1 MENFFCD
8 TLDYYCLSDQ
18 ISKSFRYIVRM
29 KDDIDG
35 EALRQAI
42 DKTMVRYPY
51 LKKRI
56 VADEKGYSLTSNDL
70 PIVVKESDEP
80 LTLCGAESNYHLF
93 GLTYY
98 GQNIFFNN
106 VHALFDGRGR
116 GPMLHTLMYYYAQLR
131 YDEDVDM
138 PGVWLEDSPIDPAEY
153 FDPFT
158 QPLPES
164 DGSLPMPEIPS
175 RAMRL
180 EEMGHVIHTQ
190 QHQHFIRINEKDLMS
205 ICKSN
210 DGTPN
215 TILALLMSRAIDK
228 LHPDSQYPIIGQVYC
243 DYRHLVGGE
252 KSHRNMVTTLPLVY
266 EKSMRHMPLETQNT
280 IFRGKILYLSDPS
293 ILLNTVKNTRDACA
307 MINSLPT
314 LQDKL
319 AATAQGMEAFFKQT
333 TFGISYSGKKSF
345 GSVDKHISS
354 LYPAGEPK
362 GIGILMEV
370 TAADGWFYVVFMQD
384 WREDIYFNAFL
395 KEIVSLG
402 LDFDLLF
409 SSEAHA
415 PKFSLQ

>member
-1 MENFFCD
+1 M
-8 TLDYYCLSDQ
+8 
-18 ISKSFRYIVRM
+18 
-29 KDDIDG
+29 DG
-35 EALRQAI
+35 EALREAI
-42 DKTMVRYPY
+42 EKTMTRYPY

-56 VADEKGYSLTSNDL
+56 IADEKGYTLQDNPL
-70 PIVVKESDEP
+70 PLVVKESDEP
-80 LTLCGAESNYHLF
+80 LTLGGVESNYHLF

-98 GQNIFFNN
+98 GQNIYFNN
-106 VHALFDGRGR
+106 VHAIFDGRGR
-116 GPMLHTLMYYYAQLR
+116 GPMLHTLMYYYCQLR
-131 YDEDVDM
+131 YHEEVEM
-138 PGVWLEDSPIDPAEY
+138 PNVWLAGSPIDPAEY
-153 FDPFT
+153 YDPFT

-164 DGSLPMPEIPS
+164 DNLLPMPEIPAQ
-175 RAMRL
+175 AMRL
-180 EEMGHVIHTQ
+180 EKMGRVTRSQ

-228 LHPDSQYPIIGQVYC
+228 LHPESQEAIIGQVYC
-243 DYRHLVGGE
+243 DYRHLVGGQ

-266 EKSMRHMPLETQNT
+266 DRSMRNMSLDTQNT
-280 IFRGKILYLSDPS
+280 ILRGKILYHSDPS
-293 ILLNTVKNTRDACA
+293 VLMHTVKGIRDACT

-314 LQDKL
+314 LEDKF
-319 AATAQGMEAFFKQT
+319 AATAQGMEAFFNQT
-333 TFGISYSGKKSF
+333 TFAISYSGKKSF

-354 LYPAGEPK
+354 LYPAGEPT

-402 LDFDLLF
+402 LDFDLLY

-415 PKFSLQ
+415 PKFSLS